1 MEDQLEEL
9 KAEQQKQSENLSEGR
24 IGNKVKAKKEEI
36 DYLIVLLNSVG
47 KGKKKDKDELKA
59 KLQNRKEQLEDL
71 EAKQQRQSNN
81 QSAAAQSRTD
91 VDGFKEV
98 RKNHVRPP
106 PLP

>member
-71 EAKQQRQSNN
+71 EAKMRRERSPVEGGPEAPLYEEQRRLQS
-81 QSAAAQSRTD
+81 
-91 VDGFKEV
+91 V
-98 RKNHVRPP
+98 
-106 PLP
+106 